1 MRMESD
7 HCLYTSMR
15 LPLSCALYRM
25 AVTCA
30 TILGVLIVI
39 HCALIAVLGRALS
52 ASPFVS
58 PPYVAQYFF
67 APGRT
72 PRRAFDRLTSAS
84 LNQPSSQAAVR
95 NVNVLSVDFHPLP
108 EVEPVIINI
117 LSKTSL
123 SLVRRT
129 SSCRFCRPYSRYL
142 VSLVQVRHIC
152 QEFSDLFQEAS
163 RSHFCRRS
171 NYRIYRDISVS

>member
-1 MRMESD
+1 
-7 HCLYTSMR
+7 MR
-15 LPLSCALYRM
+15 LPLLCALYRM

-58 PPYVAQYFF
+58 PPSVAQYFS

-95 NVNVLSVDFHPLP
+95 VVNVLFLFPPCCRRTAPLKVSEPDKFSSGEFLPAVTSVDSVSYHALGGESQKMSRAYP
-108 EVEPVIINI
+108 EDF
-117 LSKTSL
+117 
-123 SLVRRT
+123 RRLAY
-129 SSCRFCRPYSRYL
+129 R
-142 VSLVQVRHIC
+142 IG
-152 QEFSDLFQEAS
+152 
-163 RSHFCRRS
+163 FCRRYVWGHGFS
-171 NYRIYRDISVS
+171 LLR

>member
-1 MRMESD
+1 
-7 HCLYTSMR
+7 
-15 LPLSCALYRM
+15 M

-58 PPYVAQYFF
+58 PPYVAQYFS

-95 NVNVLSVDFHPLP
+95 VVNVLVLFPPCCRRTVPLKVSEPDKFSSGEFLPAVTSVD
-108 EVEPVIINI
+108 
-117 LSKTSL
+117 
-123 SLVRRT
+123 
-129 SSCRFCRPYSRYL
+129 
-142 VSLVQVRHIC
+142 
-152 QEFSDLFQEAS
+152 
-163 RSHFCRRS
+163 
-171 NYRIYRDISVS
+171 SVSYHALGGES